1 MNILD
6 LLKNEERLL
15 SIADF
20 ENKKIKADVEQIYA
34 NFLEMNSAIKTFDS
48 FSNSQLNGEYHDKIV
63 MVKSLRKFFNDWQG
77 VVEAYNN
84 FEKEEKQELE
94 NYYNTKTKLINS
106 LTNLQNESLKE
117 PVLSLYDLF
126 NDELVKCEE
135 GHEVIILGSQNSRIL
150 EYVINYLN
158 ENLEVKGNFEVVED
172 KPLSSNYGNVNKNVE
187 MCNQKVDELFAE
199 KLGKQEKFKK
209 LIENMEEVAKKIVDF
224 MTFKQDLISV
234 GCSEKALNDY
244 EKAFTKQYMPLKKTL
259 QKSLKIEMVDIC
271 DVVVDENDY
280 SEFDEDDLPNS
291 FESSND
297 VTNKLNENYLE
308 EKPESEVTDEEETD
322 DLTLKSGVEITNEED
337 EVDKAEP
344 LEQNLL
350 NENVNSFDKKEV
362 ESDSIKVDEENNIV
376 SQEEND
382 SNEIDTD
389 EEETNNIENEL
400 NTGEVEADNIE
411 NELNINDEE
420 TKTSEEETG
429 TNEEVTKTN
438 EDEIDTNE
446 DEMDTNE
453 DEMDTNEE
461 TNTNVESE
469 ENNQLEKPKQN
480 FSKILSSLQSKVKD
494 FNDKSKN

>member
-271 DVVVDENDY
+271 DVVVDENEY

-308 EKPESEVTDEEETD
+308 EKQESEVTDEEETD

-453 DEMDTNEE
+453 E

>member
-20 ENKKIKADVEQIYA
+20 ENKKIKADVEQVYA

-271 DVVVDENDY
+271 DVVVDENEY

-308 EKPESEVTDEEETD
+308 EKPESEVTDEED
-322 DLTLKSGVEITNEED
+322 ANNLTLKSGVEITNEED

-344 LEQNLL
+344 LKQNLL
-350 NENVNSFDKKEV
+350 NENVNSFDEKEV

-382 SNEIDTD
+382 SNEIDTN

-400 NTGEVEADNIE
+400 NTSEYYKDT
-411 NELNINDEE
+411 NEDE

-446 DEMDTNE
+446 DEMDTNG
-453 DEMDTNEE
+453 E
-461 TNTNVESE
+461 TNANVESE

>member
-20 ENKKIKADVEQIYA
+20 ENKKIKADVEQVYA

-259 QKSLKIEMVDIC
+259 QKSLKIEMLDIC
-271 DVVVDENDY
+271 DVVVDENEY

-308 EKPESEVTDEEETD
+308 EKHESEVTDEEDTNNI
-322 DLTLKSGVEITNEED
+322 TLKSGVEITNEED

-350 NENVNSFDKKEV
+350 NENVNSFDEKEV

-382 SNEIDTD
+382 SNEIDTN

-400 NTGEVEADNIE
+400 NTGEVEADNSE

-453 DEMDTNEE
+453 E
-461 TNTNVESE
+461 TNANVESE

>member
-1 MNILD
+1 MIK
-6 LLKNEERLL
+6 LLW
-15 SIADF
+15 S
-20 ENKKIKADVEQIYA
+20 KA
-34 NFLEMNSAIKTFDS
+34 LES
-48 FSNSQLNGEYHDKIV
+48 
-63 MVKSLRKFFNDWQG
+63 FFNDWQG

-259 QKSLKIEMVDIC
+259 QKS
-271 DVVVDENDY
+271 
-280 SEFDEDDLPNS
+280 F
-291 FESSND
+291 
-297 VTNKLNENYLE
+297 
-308 EKPESEVTDEEETD
+308 
-322 DLTLKSGVEITNEED
+322 
-337 EVDKAEP
+337 
-344 LEQNLL
+344 
-350 NENVNSFDKKEV
+350 
-362 ESDSIKVDEENNIV
+362 
-376 SQEEND
+376 
-382 SNEIDTD
+382 
-389 EEETNNIENEL
+389 
-400 NTGEVEADNIE
+400 
-411 NELNINDEE
+411 
-420 TKTSEEETG
+420 
-429 TNEEVTKTN
+429 
-438 EDEIDTNE
+438 
-446 DEMDTNE
+446 
-453 DEMDTNEE
+453 
-461 TNTNVESE
+461 
-469 ENNQLEKPKQN
+469 
-480 FSKILSSLQSKVKD
+480 
-494 FNDKSKN
+494 KN